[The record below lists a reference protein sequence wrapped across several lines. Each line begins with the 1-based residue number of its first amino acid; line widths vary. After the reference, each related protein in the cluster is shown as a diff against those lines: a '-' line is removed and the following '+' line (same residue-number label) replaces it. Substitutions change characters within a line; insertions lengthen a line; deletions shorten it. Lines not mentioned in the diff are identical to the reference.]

1 VASTKVAAMNVVV
14 TEAAV
19 EEVAT
24 TEEAA
29 AVVIDVVV
37 EEAEIAVAVEIT
49 VVKEDNYFE
58 SKT

>member
-1 VASTKVAAMNVVV
+1 MNVGV

-24 TEEAA
+24 TEEVA

-37 EEAEIAVAVEIT
+37 EEAEIAVVGEIT